1 MHLIKEFVMRLICCC
16 ALVLLSGYN
25 VVVSGCSLARLVM
38 LVKLSLWNLVR
49 NAFMCSLGADI
60 KGGGGLVCVVGALPI
75 REFEGSR
82 RVTEK

>member
-1 MHLIKEFVMRLICCC
+1 
-16 ALVLLSGYN
+16 
-25 VVVSGCSLARLVM
+25 M